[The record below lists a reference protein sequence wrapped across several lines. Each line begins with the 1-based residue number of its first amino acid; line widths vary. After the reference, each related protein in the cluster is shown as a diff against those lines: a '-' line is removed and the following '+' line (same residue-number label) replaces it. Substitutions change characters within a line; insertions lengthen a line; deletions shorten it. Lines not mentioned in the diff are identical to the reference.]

1 MCAAHVDLYGR
12 LRVAFADEE
21 KKTLRTPRALTP
33 LACDPLQGWR
43 VWDENLQIFLRTS
56 PAGDAAGGDTDG
68 SLATP
73 VDIGRGY

>member
-1 MCAAHVDLYGR
+1 MWICMGASVSR
-12 LRVAFADEE
+12 SPTKK
-21 KKTLRTPRALTP
+21 KKTLRTPCALTP
-33 LACDPLQGWR
+33 LACDPMQGWR

-56 PAGDAAGGDTDG
+56 PAGDAAGGDADG